1 MFARFFRNWPLRQ
14 QVILVMGCT
23 ILAVGLGAAEFVR
36 YNETKDFGRKVHEDT
51 QNLITMLSETSVQ
64 AILLE
69 DKRSLDNNIRR
80 IVDKTPEID
89 TITIYNKRGVIL
101 TQWVRSDNID
111 YSWSLDFIHNVTLDG
126 ESFGRITLKWNI
138 KQQQEEIRAY
148 AAKIYIYAATMS
160 LIQALIV
167 VALINGLVVAP
178 IKQIHDHLL
187 GLNTNEVG
195 KKLNIV
201 AARELTDLGNSAN
214 ELGTILELRKQ
225 KEHELEEASKAKSE
239 FLANMS
245 HELRTPMN
253 GVLGMLSLLKGTKL
267 DPEQK
272 EQIKIAT
279 TSGRSLLTLINDIL
293 DFSKVEAGKLEF
305 ENIDFDLEELVE
317 GCALALTEQAS
328 SKKLELLC
336 DINGNVKQFVNGD
349 PTRLRQVLTN
359 LMGNAVKFTNEGE
372 VKITVEQVKQND
384 NNATLLFIV
393 SDTGVGIVES
403 ALESVFQSFEQADG
417 STTRKFGGTGLGL
430 AISRKLI
437 EGMGGEIGVKS
448 TIGEG
453 SKFWFRLTLPVSGE
467 SVRDKAVR
475 QPITARK
482 VFLIENNVAST
493 ELISRL
499 LAELSLEC
507 IVINSGKEAL
517 ETLRAS
523 VAKRSTPEMILFSAQ
538 LSDMPGEVFVRCMQ
552 ADPLFDNIKLVPMAY
567 VTEQSPELYPHKNP
581 RIASLITKPIKRSEF
596 GLILETAVSGKVED
610 QSVIDELKTARL
622 KAYSQLNVLV
632 VEDNPINQEV
642 ALGMLE
648 KIGFNADVA
657 DNGQEGYD
665 AIENGHFD
673 LILMDCQM
681 PVLDGYEAT
690 KAIRDREITNG
701 EHRIPI
707 IALTANAMIGDAE
720 KCIAAGMDDYMSKP
734 FEEHVLEE
742 KLGFWLST
750 RITQLVDDQGSSDN
764 KDLAA

>member
-1 MFARFFRNWPLRQ
+1 MFAKFFKNWPLRQ
-14 QVILVMGCT
+14 QIILVMGCT

-36 YNETKDFGRKVHEDT
+36 YNETKDFGKKIHEDT
-51 QNLITMLSETSVQ
+51 QSLVSMLSAASLQ

-80 IVDKTPEID
+80 IVDKAPEIEA
-89 TITIYNKRGVIL
+89 ITIYNKRGVTL
-101 TQWVRSDNID
+101 TQWLKSDNID
-111 YSWSLDFIHNVTLDG
+111 QSWCLDFSHNVVLDG
-126 ESFGRITLKWNI
+126 ESFGRITLKWNV

-187 GLNTNEVG
+187 GLKTNKSEG
-195 KKLNIV
+195 TLNIV

-225 KEHELEEASKAKSE
+225 KERELEEASKAKSE

-267 DPEQK
+267 DPEQI

-305 ENIDFDLEELVE
+305 EKIDFDLEELVE
-317 GCALALTEQAS
+317 GCSLALTEQAS
-328 SKKLELLC
+328 SKNLELLC
-336 DINGNVKQFVNGD
+336 DINGDIKQTVNGD
-349 PTRLRQVLTN
+349 PTRLRQVITN
-359 LMGNAVKFTNEGE
+359 LMGNAVKFTSEGE
-372 VKITVEQVKQND
+372 VKISVEQIRKNN
-384 NNATLLFIV
+384 NNATLLFTV
-393 SDTGVGIVES
+393 SDTGVGIQQS
-403 ALESVFQSFEQADG
+403 ALKSVFESFEQADG

-437 EGMGGEIGVKS
+437 EGMGGTIGVKS

-453 SKFWFRLTLPVSGE
+453 SDFWFEITMPISGTSLTEKAKSKPVNAS
-467 SVRDKAVR
+467 R
-475 QPITARK
+475 IL
-482 VFLIENNVAST
+482 LIENNKASAG
-493 ELISRL
+493 LISRL
-499 LAELSLEC
+499 LGELSLETV
-507 IVINSGKEAL
+507 IVNSGKEAL
-517 ETLRAS
+517 ETLRHSIAS
-523 VAKRSTPEMILFSAQ
+523 RTPPEMILFSAK
-538 LSDMPGEVFVRCMQ
+538 LSDMPGEIFVRCME

-567 VTEQSPELYPHKNP
+567 VTEQLPEFFPHKNE
-581 RIASLITKPIKRSEF
+581 RIAALITKPVKRSEL
-596 GLILETAVSGKVED
+596 GLILESAISGKVEN
-610 QSVIDELKTARL
+610 QNIQDELITARL
-622 KAYSQLNVLV
+622 KTYSELNVLV
-632 VEDNPINQEV
+632 VEDNAINQEV
-642 ALGMLE
+642 ALGMLG
-648 KIGFNADVA
+648 KIGFNGDVA
-657 DNGQEGYD
+657 DNGQEGVD
-665 AIENGHFD
+665 AIANGNFD

-690 KAIRDREITNG
+690 KAIREREIVNG
-701 EHRIPI
+701 ESRIPI
-707 IALTANAMIGDAE
+707 IALTANAMIGDSE
-720 KCIAAGMDDYMSKP
+720 KCLAAGMDDYMSKP

-742 KLGFWLST
+742 KIGFWLST
-750 RITQLVDDQGSSDN
+750 RIAQLMAAQGSD
-764 KDLAA
+764 DEDIAA

>member
-1 MFARFFRNWPLRQ
+1 MFAKFFKNWPLRQ
-14 QVILVMGCT
+14 QIILVMGCT

-36 YNETKDFGRKVHEDT
+36 YNETKDFGKKVHEET
-51 QNLITMLSETSVQ
+51 QSLVSMLSASSLQ

-80 IVDKTPEID
+80 IVDNAPEIEA
-89 TITIYNKRGVIL
+89 ITIYNKRGVAL
-101 TQWVRSDNID
+101 TQWLKSDNID
-111 YSWSLDFIHNVTLDG
+111 ETWSLDFSHNVMLDG

-187 GLNTNEVG
+187 GLRTNKAEG
-195 KKLNIV
+195 TLNIV

-225 KEHELEEASKAKSE
+225 KEQELEEASKAKSE

-267 DPEQK
+267 DPEQI

-305 ENIDFDLEELVE
+305 EKIDFDLEELVE

-328 SKKLELLC
+328 SKSLELLC
-336 DINGNVKQFVNGD
+336 DINGDIKQTVNGD
-349 PTRLRQVLTN
+349 PTRLRQVITN
-359 LMGNAVKFTNEGE
+359 LMGNAVKFTSEGE
-372 VKITVEQVKQND
+372 VKISVEQLWQDN
-384 NNATLLFIV
+384 NNATFLFTV
-393 SDTGVGIVES
+393 SDTGVGIQQS
-403 ALESVFQSFEQADG
+403 ALKSVFESFEQADG

-437 EGMGGEIGVKS
+437 EGMGGTIGVNS
-448 TIGEG
+448 TIDKG
-453 SKFWFRLTLPVSGE
+453 SDFWFKITMPISGTSLTEKAKSKPVN
-467 SVRDKAVR
+467 
-475 QPITARK
+475 ARK
-482 VFLIENNVAST
+482 ILLIEKNKASAD
-493 ELISRL
+493 LISRL
-499 LAELSLEC
+499 LGELSLETV
-507 IVINSGKEAL
+507 IVNSGKEAL
-517 ETLRAS
+517 EALRHSIAS
-523 VAKRSTPEMILFSAQ
+523 RTPPEMILFSAK
-538 LSDMPGEVFVRCMQ
+538 LSDMPGEVFVRCME
-552 ADPLFDNIKLVPMAY
+552 ADPLFDGIKLVPMAY
-567 VTEQSPELYPHKNP
+567 VTEQLPEFFPHKNE
-581 RIASLITKPIKRSEF
+581 RIGALITKPVKRSEL
-596 GLILETAVSGKVED
+596 GLILESAISGKVENQD
-610 QSVIDELKTARL
+610 IQDELITARL
-622 KAYSQLNVLV
+622 KTYSELNVLI
-632 VEDNPINQEV
+632 VEDNAINQEV

-648 KIGFNADVA
+648 KIGFTGDVA
-657 DNGQEGYD
+657 DNGQEGVD
-665 AIENGHFD
+665 AIANGNFD

-690 KAIRDREITNG
+690 KAIREREIENG
-701 EHRIPI
+701 ESRIPI
-707 IALTANAMIGDAE
+707 IALTANAMIGDSE
-720 KCIAAGMDDYMSKP
+720 KCLAAGMDDYMSKP

-742 KLGFWLST
+742 KIGFWLST
-750 RITQLVDDQGSSDN
+750 RIAQLMDSQGFDDEDI
-764 KDLAA
+764 AA

>member
-1 MFARFFRNWPLRQ
+1 MFARFFKNWPLRQ
-14 QVILVMGCT
+14 QIILVMGCT

-36 YNETKDFGRKVHEDT
+36 YNETKDFGKKIHEDT
-51 QNLITMLSETSVQ
+51 QNLVSMLSAASLQ

-69 DKRSLDNNIRR
+69 DKRSLNNNIRR
-80 IVDKTPEID
+80 IVDKAPEIEPV
-89 TITIYNKRGVIL
+89 TIYNKRGVTL
-101 TQWVRSDNID
+101 TQWVKSDNID
-111 YSWSLDFIHNVTLDG
+111 ESWCLDFSHNVMLDG
-126 ESFGRITLKWNI
+126 ESFGRITLKWNV
-138 KQQQEEIRAY
+138 KNQQEEIRSY
-148 AAKIYIYAATMS
+148 AAKIYLYAASMS

-187 GLNTNEVG
+187 GLKANEAEG
-195 KKLNIV
+195 TLNIV

-214 ELGTILELRKQ
+214 ELGTILELRKL
-225 KEHELEEASKAKSE
+225 KEKELEEASKAKSE

-267 DPEQK
+267 DPEQI
-272 EQIKIAT
+272 EQVKIAT

-305 ENIDFDLEELVE
+305 EHIDFDLEELVE
-317 GCALALTEQAS
+317 GCSLALTEQAS

-336 DINGNVKQFVNGD
+336 DINSDIKQFVTGD

-359 LMGNAVKFTNEGE
+359 LMGNAVKFTTEGE
-372 VKITVEQVKQND
+372 VKITVNQIKEANGK
-384 NNATLLFIV
+384 ATLLFTV
-393 SDTGVGIVES
+393 SDTGVGIQES
-403 ALESVFQSFEQADG
+403 ALETVFQSFSQADG

-437 EGMGGEIGVKS
+437 EGMGGEIGVNS
-448 TIGEG
+448 TLGKG
-453 SKFWFRLTLPVSGE
+453 SDFWFKITLPVSGD
-467 SVRDKAVR
+467 SVTEKARR
-475 QPITARK
+475 QPITARR
-482 VFLIENNVAST
+482 VLLIEKNQASA
-493 ELISRL
+493 ELIKSL
-499 LAELSLEC
+499 LEELSLET
-507 IVINSGKEAL
+507 VVVNSGKEGLEAL
-517 ETLRAS
+517 RLS
-523 VAKRSTPEMILFSAQ
+523 VNNRTSPEMILFSAQ
-538 LSDMPGEVFVRCMQ
+538 LSDMPGEIFVRCME
-552 ADPLFDNIKLVPMAY
+552 ADPLFDDIKLVPMAY

-581 RIASLITKPIKRSEF
+581 RIASLITKPVKRSEL
-596 GLILETAVSGKVED
+596 GLILEHAVTGIVED
-610 QSVIDELKTARL
+610 QSVQDELITARL
-622 KAYSQLNVLV
+622 NAYSKLNVLV
-632 VEDNPINQEV
+632 VEDNAINQEV
-642 ALGMLE
+642 AIGMLE

-657 DNGQEGYD
+657 GNGQEGFD
-665 AIENGHFD
+665 AVGHGSFD

-690 KAIRDREITNG
+690 KAIRDREIENG
-701 EHRIPI
+701 EPRIPI

-750 RITQLVDDQGSSDN
+750 RITQLMDEQGSD
-764 KDLAA
+764 DVDVAA